1 MDRFQPDA
9 YSPAAAMSPV
19 IAFGLGISISYI
31 KQVHVLHRDGSQL
44 SMPFHGQ
51 MEPLVLWQS
60 LVSTIFG
67 DTYPS
72 LDRSRDRLGTQ
83 DTSQCKAETPGILS
97 AAPTVLIQSAET
109 STTRKCLN
117 EWQESKWLGQ
127 PLVTSGHRLSS

>member
-9 YSPAAAMSPV
+9 YSSAAAMSPV
-19 IAFGLGISISYI
+19 IAFGLGIAISYI
-31 KQVHVLHRDGSQL
+31 KQVHVLHRNGSQL
-44 SMPFHGQ
+44 SMPSHGQ

-67 DTYPS
+67 DSYPS
-72 LDRSRDRLGTQ
+72 LDRTRDRLGTQ

-117 EWQESKWLGQ
+117 KWQESKWLGQ